1 MRTLS
6 FLVLVIVLAST
17 ATAQPPMPEGLKKLQ
32 GFWKAESIQYDGKE
46 QIPDAKQRGLLT
58 LVVKDAE
65 YRMYCLSDAA
75 KDEHYRLFTADL
87 KLDPATKTFELN
99 VKDGQKKGERR
110 HGVYEVTDKNLKLC
124 YGPIDKP
131 RPTKFEATKD
141 SEHFLEVWTPE
152 KK

>member
-1 MRTLS
+1 MRTLA
-6 FLVLVIVLAST
+6 FLLLVTLLGSA
-17 ATAQPPMPEGLKKLQ
+17 ATAQTPMPESLKKLQ
-32 GFWKAESIQYDGKE
+32 GFWKPESIQYDGKE
-46 QIPDAKQRGLLT
+46 QYPDVKQRALLT

-87 KLDPATKTFELN
+87 KLDPTTKTFELN

-110 HGVYEVTDKNLKLC
+110 HGIYEVTDKQLKLC
-124 YGPIDKP
+124 YGPIEKP
-131 RPTKFEATKD
+131 RPTKFEAVKD
-141 SEHFLEVWTPE
+141 SECFLEVWTPE